1 MDLKDIL
8 YLLGKKV
15 KIIDTDDIQY
25 IGYFLD
31 YTPAF
36 NNPEDEWSISI
47 YPSKSSNSGVG
58 FFESDIKTIEEIY

>member
-31 YTPAF
+31 YTPDF
-36 NNPEDEWSISI
+36 NNPEGEWSIELYST
-47 YPSKSSNSGVG
+47 KSSDSGMG
-58 FFESDIKTIEEIY
+58 FFESDIKSIKIA

>member
-47 YPSKSSNSGVG
+47 YPSKSSNSGMG
-58 FFESDIKTIEEIY
+58 FFESDIKSIKIA